1 MTNAND
7 NFGNSNGSENFY
19 NSSLPFRGQGF
30 LYTDGVKSM
39 AETCGAYWLI
49 DLVVSYQGT
58 REINLQRFQV
68 WELKRKKDCKFS
80 VLATD
85 GNDNRIASQQI
96 PFSDFPFD
104 AATLWLVDGCL
115 MLPTEY

>member
-7 NFGNSNGSENFY
+7 NFGNVNGSENLY
-19 NSSLPFRGQGF
+19 VQKPSLI
-30 LYTDGVKSM
+30 LYTDGVRDL

-49 DLVVSYQGT
+49 DLLVSYQGT

-68 WELKRKKDCKFS
+68 WELTRVKEQKFS
-80 VLATD
+80 ILASD

-96 PFSDFPFD
+96 PFSDFPYD
-104 AATLWLVDGCL
+104 TATLLLVDGCI

>member
-7 NFGNSNGSENFY
+7 NFGNSNGSDNFY
-19 NSSLPFRGQGF
+19 VQKPSLI

-39 AETCGAYWLI
+39 AESCGAYWLI

-68 WELKRKKDCKFS
+68 WELTRVKEQKFS
-80 VLATD
+80 ILASD

>member
-7 NFGNSNGSENFY
+7 DFGSSNGSENFY
-19 NSSLPFRGQGF
+19 VQKPSLI

-39 AETCGAYWLI
+39 AESCGAYWLI
-49 DLVVSYQGT
+49 DLVVSYQGN

-68 WELKRKKDCKFS
+68 WELKREMEDAFL
-80 VLATD
+80 VAATD
-85 GNDNRIASQQI
+85 GNNNQIASQKI
-96 PFSDFPFD
+96 PFSDFPYD
-104 AATLWLVDGCL
+104 TVTLWLVDGCI

>member
-1 MTNAND
+1 MQTTN
-7 NFGNSNGSENFY
+7 SETQTVRKT
-19 NSSLPFRGQGF
+19 SIILHSPL
-30 LYTDGVKSM
+30 GVGGYFILTVLWTWLKH
-39 AETCGAYWLI
+39 CGAYWLI
-49 DLVVSYQGT
+49 DLVISYQGT

-80 VLATD
+80 ILATD
-85 GNDNRIASQQI
+85 GNDNFIASQQI

-104 AATLWLVDGCL
+104 IATLWLVDGCM

>member
-7 NFGNSNGSENFY
+7 NFGNANGSENFY
-19 NSSLPFRGQGF
+19 VQKPSLIF
-30 LYTDGVKSM
+30 YTDGVKSM

-58 REINLQRFQV
+58 RKINLQRFQV
-68 WELKRKKDCKFS
+68 WKLTRIKEQSFS
-80 VLATD
+80 ILATD
-85 GNDNRIASQQI
+85 GNNNRIAGQQI
-96 PFSDFPFD
+96 PFSDFPYD
-104 AATLWLVDGCL
+104 TATLWLVDGCI

>member
-7 NFGNSNGSENFY
+7 NFGNANGSENFY
-19 NSSLPFRGQGF
+19 NPSLPFRGRGL

-58 REINLQRFQV
+58 PKINLQRFQV
-68 WELKRKKDCKFS
+68 WELKRKKENAFS
-80 VLATD
+80 ILATD
-85 GNDNRIASQQI
+85 GNKNRITSQQI
-96 PFSDFPFD
+96 PFSDFPYD
-104 AATLWLVDGCL
+104 TATLWLVDGRL
-115 MLPTEY
+115 MLPAEY